1 MDSEAV
7 VYNPHI
13 SIVKFLQM
21 SLEFAESTF
30 LLLLNLWLFLLRIR
44 DLLFVYNCLEVDS
57 VAKLNLINA
66 GIWATFSSWEADVRR
81 DTKGTSPVSKG
92 VA

>member
-30 LLLLNLWLFLLRIR
+30 LLLLNL
-44 DLLFVYNCLEVDS
+44 
-57 VAKLNLINA
+57 
-66 GIWATFSSWEADVRR
+66 
-81 DTKGTSPVSKG
+81 
-92 VA
+92 